1 MANEILTMST
11 IAKRALATLVNNA
24 VMLGLVY
31 RDYDDAFAGKQGN
44 TVNIKRPSTFTAKMF
59 DRATGIIV
67 QDANERT
74 VPAVIDKLA
83 DVSFAI
89 TAEDLTLKLD
99 DFAET
104 FLNPA
109 MEAIFQKVDS
119 DLAAEMLAMAIS
131 GGDQLDITAA
141 TTDVITAASGNHGMQ
156 DGDRVIFPTLTGGA
170 GLTAGTTVYFVRD
183 STQATF
189 KVATT
194 LGGTPVD
201 ITTAYTAGKVA
212 LAPGGT
218 ATQASGAPASH
229 TLIDAR
235 TILASNRIPTL
246 DRATTLSPEQ
256 AGDLLK
262 DPVFLNANQRGDT
275 DGVRDAS
282 IGYKIGFN
290 NTESQVYSGLAAGV
304 AFHRQALALVTRP
317 LELPMGKG
325 PDVAARESYKGLGL
339 RVVKDYDINKKQD
352 VISVDML
359 YGTKRLRPSAAVKL
373 DMTAS

>member
-1 MANEILTMST
+1 MANQLITMST
-11 IAKRALATLVNNA
+11 IAKRALATLYNNA
-24 VMLGLVY
+24 VLAGLVY
-31 RDYDDAFAGKQGN
+31 RDFDPDFAGKQGN
-44 TVNIKRPSTFTAKMF
+44 TVNIKRPATFDAKMF
-59 DRATGIIV
+59 DRTTGIVV

-74 VPAVIDKLA
+74 VPVVLSKLA

-89 TAEDLTLKLD
+89 TAEDLTLKLE
-99 DFAET
+99 DFAEQL
-104 FLNPA
+104 LNPA
-109 MEAIFQKVDS
+109 MEAIWQKVDS
-119 DLAAEMLAMAIS
+119 DLAAELLAEAIS

-141 TTDVITAASGNHGMQ
+141 TTDIVTAASGNHGMQ
-156 DGDRVIFPTLTGGA
+156 DGDRVIFPVLTGGA

-183 STQATF
+183 STQDTF

-201 ITTAYTAGKVA
+201 ITTAATAGKVA

-218 ATQASGAPASH
+218 ATQASATPASWG
-229 TLIDAR
+229 LIDAR
-235 TILASNRIPTL
+235 TILTANRIPTL

-256 AGDLLK
+256 TGDLLK
-262 DPVFLNANQRGDT
+262 DPLFTNAEKRGDT

-282 IGYKIGFN
+282 IGYKLGFN

-317 LELPMGKG
+317 LELPLGKG
-325 PDVAARESYKGLGL
+325 ADAAARANYKGFGL

-373 DMTAS
+373 DLTAS